1 MAQSPRLA
9 RRATASVFWS
19 FLRFGS
25 DQVFNFVVFVVMA
38 RLLSTADFG
47 LFVVAFVYA
56 EVGKIIASG
65 GLVSCLYRAPEV
77 TPRLA
82 DTIFWSNLGLASVFA
97 LGGLVLQQPI
107 ADALGRPE
115 GGTVVA
121 ALGFVV
127 PVTALG
133 ASHMSRNLREFGHKS
148 LALRS
153 MLSGLIGGGLA
164 VVAAW
169 NGFGVWS
176 LVVQRY
182 AAEIINTLVAW
193 RAFRW
198 RPGFCFSLA
207 TLREQAPLGG
217 NVALSQ
223 LVILFISRTQ
233 DLIISHALGAGA
245 VGVYRT
251 AWKSTELLA
260 QGTITPFSTVALPTL
275 AKLQSDENA
284 FRRAYLRIVAISG
297 AISFPCIVGFG
308 LLANEL
314 IPLIYGEKWAPSIP
328 VAQALTFLVV
338 PYALNFFADPALTA
352 LGRSGVIVR
361 LAVVQLVGTIVFCS
375 LAAPFG
381 LRAIAIAYVVRSYL
395 TLALQL
401 LMFQRA
407 TGVAATKVL
416 RSILPQVS
424 AAVAMAVAV
433 MAFSTLREAFPNGW
447 LYVACAVVLGAAVY
461 VPVLALMAGPA
472 RAEALAEARRFISE
486 GRRPTSEKA

>member
-25 DQVFNFVVFVVMA
+25 DQAFNFVVFVVMA

-65 GLVSCLYRAPEV
+65 GLVSSLYRAPEV
-77 TPRLA
+77 TPTLA

-115 GGTVVA
+115 GGAVVA

-127 PVTALG
+127 PITALG
-133 ASHMSRNLREFGHKS
+133 ASHMAQNLREFGHKS

-153 MLSGLIGGGLA
+153 MLSGLIGGALA
-164 VVAAW
+164 VLAAL

-193 RAFRW
+193 HAFRW
-198 RPGFCFSLA
+198 RPGFKFSLA
-207 TLREQAPLGG
+207 TLRIQAPLGG

-223 LVILFISRTQ
+223 LVILFIARAQ
-233 DLIISHALGAGA
+233 DLIISHGLGAGA
-245 VGVYRT
+245 VGIYRT

-260 QGTITPFSTVALPTL
+260 QGTITPFSTVSLPTL
-275 AKLQSDENA
+275 AKLQNDPDA
-284 FRRAYLRIVAISG
+284 FQRAYLRIVAVSG

-314 IPLIYGEKWAPSIP
+314 IPLIYGAKWAPSVP
-328 VAQALTFLVV
+328 VAQVLTLLVV

-361 LAVVQLVGTIVFCS
+361 LAAVQLAGTVVFCS

-381 LRAIAIAYVVRSYL
+381 LTAIAAAYVVRSYL

-401 LMFQRA
+401 WMFQRA
-407 TGVAATKVL
+407 SGVAAYKVL
-416 RSILPQVS
+416 KAIVPQVV
-424 AAVAMAVAV
+424 AALAMAGVV
-433 MAFSTLREAFPNGW
+433 LAFSTQRAAFPNGW
-447 LYVACAVVLGAAVY
+447 LYVACAVVLGAGVY
-461 VPVLALMAGPA
+461 LPVLALVAGPA
-472 RAEALAEARRFISE
+472 RREALTQARRFLAD
-486 GRRPTSEKA
+486 GRKAGS

>member
-77 TPRLA
+77 TPKLA

-107 ADALGRPE
+107 AEALGRPE
-115 GGTVVA
+115 GGSVVA
-121 ALGFVV
+121 VLGFVV
-127 PVTALG
+127 PITALG

-164 VVAAW
+164 VIAAL

-182 AAEIINTLVAW
+182 AAETINTLVAW

-198 RPGFCFSLA
+198 LPGFNFSMA
-207 TLREQAPLGG
+207 TLCAQLPLGG

-251 AWKSTELLA
+251 AWKSTELIA

-275 AKLQSDENA
+275 AKLQAEPDA

-308 LLANEL
+308 LLASDL
-314 IPLIYGEKWAPSIP
+314 IPLIYGAKWAPSIP
-328 VAQALTFLVV
+328 VAQVLTFLVV

-361 LAVVQLVGTIVFCS
+361 LAAVQLVGTVVFCS

-401 LMFQRA
+401 WLFQRS
-407 TGVAATKVL
+407 TGVVATKVL
-416 RSILPQVS
+416 KSILPQVI
-424 AAVAMAVAV
+424 AAAAMAGAV
-433 MAFSTLREAFPNGW
+433 FAFSTQREAFANGW
-447 LYVACAVVLGAAVY
+447 LYVVCAVLLGAAVY
-461 VPVLALMAGPA
+461 MPVLALAAGPA
-472 RAEALAEARRFISE
+472 RTEALVEARRFLAE
-486 GRRPTSEKA
+486 GRKGRA